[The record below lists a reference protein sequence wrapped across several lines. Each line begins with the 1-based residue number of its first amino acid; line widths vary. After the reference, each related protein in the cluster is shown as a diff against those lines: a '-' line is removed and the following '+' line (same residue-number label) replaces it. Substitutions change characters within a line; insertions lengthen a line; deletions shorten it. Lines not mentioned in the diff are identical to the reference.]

1 MSWLV
6 RNLTKQ
12 EVKNFGK
19 DGTFRSL
26 YDSSKAGFDTDSN
39 YDYPVSGLND
49 EQKLEHW
56 HGKVLSYATPCTVK
70 NDSGEDYDH
79 YCLGLF
85 QDNYL
90 VYIFLGYYD
99 DTDTSYN
106 DVFGIA
112 RGDQATGSK
121 AYLFMKEAN
130 NAKYDFYKNLGANK
144 LHSYC
149 TPDGELLK
157 TLQSSEAYSET
168 GQYILDFSSLTV
180 TDHTDR
186 TGTAMK
192 KVTYNFK

>member
-56 HGKVLSYATPCTVK
+56 YGKVLSYATPCTVK

-79 YCLGLF
+79 YCLG
-85 QDNYL
+85 
-90 VYIFLGYYD
+90 
-99 DTDTSYN
+99 
-106 DVFGIA
+106 
-112 RGDQATGSK
+112 
-121 AYLFMKEAN
+121 
-130 NAKYDFYKNLGANK
+130 LGANK